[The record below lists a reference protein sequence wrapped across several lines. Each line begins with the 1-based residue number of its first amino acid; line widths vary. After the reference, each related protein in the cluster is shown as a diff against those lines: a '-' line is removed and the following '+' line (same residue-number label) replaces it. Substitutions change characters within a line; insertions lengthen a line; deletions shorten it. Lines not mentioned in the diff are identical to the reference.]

1 MSEPYAAPSQ
11 ADLDA
16 LKALEAD
23 APELE
28 RLEDLLDRF
37 NVFEA
42 IGFVDQLA
50 KHRCGD

>member
-23 APELE
+23 VPELE
-28 RLEDLLDRF
+28 RIEDLLCLF

-42 IGFVDQLA
+42 IGFEDQIA